1 MKDLVSELI
10 AKEKKAEDLNNEI
23 VRQREKLRT
32 MFNNVKKN
40 ESKNPFLHDVL
51 GGYIEHFYDIKNE
64 RERQYDALDVLANHV
79 ENINE
84 EDDLTDTMI
93 NECKSDKHQLVR
105 EMERIRNII
114 NQNID

>member
-51 GGYIEHFYDIKNE
+51 
-64 RERQYDALDVLANHV
+64 
-79 ENINE
+79 
-84 EDDLTDTMI
+84 
-93 NECKSDKHQLVR
+93 
-105 EMERIRNII
+105 
-114 NQNID
+114 